1 MADERKKTRKW
12 SLEEIDELLQ
22 DSGMLQNGSDALE
35 FVEEIEH
42 TPKAVSFNP
51 RPSHNEN
58 IEHRIITDTVE
69 RSDSVAEP
77 QVYGT
82 FVSEKYRNRFFNKPI
97 QNLEKTAEHRIVPP
111 EEQKYER
118 GGFVKK
124 QSNFT
129 HTSDFS
135 PVPNLVPDHKAGDM
149 EATEKTVVFDDMQ
162 HTKTIGLRS
171 LAVTDG
177 DAHDIELPEEDD
189 GAQLT
194 FEGFHDSDVEIV
206 DEREVEEQ
214 LIKKRKEKASKF
226 TVTSEP
232 DEPENNEPVKKYGT
246 DEYRMPDDKFK
257 VSYFLRKQKNTAVM
271 GAVVSFI
278 SFFVLLVISLIAKNF
293 DTGGTVF
300 VIASIL
306 LTIAPCVVN
315 FNCIVDGVKGF
326 KGFKLNRDTGVFL
339 GIVAALVQEFAFLF
353 TSDPF
358 EKGISLFGA
367 VAVLSMGLNLV
378 ARVIEI
384 QRISENFSY
393 MTEKEE
399 IYAVGPIEQGET
411 AFEIGRGLLLEEPVI
426 ISSQKTL
433 FPRRFVEL
441 SSKFYPSDY
450 IARKLI
456 PISLGVS
463 VLIGLISLIVT
474 KHLVSGISAFT
485 AALCISLPYFSFIA
499 DAIAIKKVS
508 EKTRNKG
515 GMIAGWDAL
524 RTCENANA
532 VTVDSADIFDEE
544 GGNVYGIHL
553 FYDMEI
559 DEAIINTAALVIA
572 SGGPLGNL
580 FKRVIV
586 GEVSLLPP
594 VDTLAYEEKLGLSA
608 WIFNRRVLVGNA
620 DLLKNHNVEIPDK
633 ALIEKHL
640 CEGRYPLY
648 LALDGKAAAVFIIS
662 YDINTAN
669 ARLLKN
675 IESNSISLLVRSD
688 DANITDTMVAN
699 KLNLPLSGVKILSA
713 VSGDLYKSY
722 ESCTTS
728 AADALLLH
736 DGKTTSFLHCIKSA
750 LSLSAIKQVIHIF
763 QLCAMGIGVAVV
775 AVLALV
781 SGLSNLNC
789 LQMAFMQLFFT
800 AISLFALTGTH
811 IVHNF
816 ERKKRVGKVKITN
829 RQRPAKVRR
838 R

>member
-1 MADERKKTRKW
+1 MAEERRKARKW

-22 DSGMLQNGSDALE
+22 DSGMLPDGGDALE

-51 RPSHNEN
+51 RPAYNEN

-129 HTSDFS
+129 NTADFS
-135 PVPNLVPDHKAGDM
+135 PVPNLVPDYKAGSM
-149 EATEKTVVFDDMQ
+149 ATTEKTVVFDDKQ

-177 DAHDIELPEEDD
+177 DAHDIEIPDEDD
-189 GAQLT
+189 AQLS
-194 FEGFHDSDVEIV
+194 FEGFHDAVEIV
-206 DEREVEEQ
+206 DEREVEEK
-214 LIKKRKEKASKF
+214 LLEKRKEKASKF

-232 DEPENNEPVKKYGT
+232 DEDTDKEPAKKYGT

-257 VSYFLRKQKNTAVM
+257 VAYFLRKQKNTATA
-271 GAVVSFI
+271 GAIVAYASF
-278 SFFVLLVISLIAKNF
+278 LLLLIISLIAKSF
-293 DTGGTVF
+293 GEGGTVF
-300 VIASIL
+300 VIASLL
-306 LTIAPCVVN
+306 LTVLPAIVN
-315 FNCIVDGVKGF
+315 INCIIEGAKGF
-326 KGFKLNRDTGVFL
+326 KGFRLNRNTGVFL
-339 GIVAALVQEFAFLF
+339 GFLAAVVQEIAFLF
-353 TSDPF
+353 TADPF

-367 VAVLSMGLNLV
+367 VAVLGLALNLT
-378 ARVIEI
+378 AHIIETK
-384 QRISENFSY
+384 RISDNFSY
-393 MTEKEE
+393 LTEKEE
-399 IYAVGPIEQGET
+399 LYSINHIEQEET
-411 AFEIGRGLLLEEPVI
+411 AFEIGRGLLLEEPLVL
-426 ISSQKTL
+426 SSQKTL

-441 SSKFYPSDY
+441 STKFYLSDD

-456 PISLGVS
+456 PVSFGVS
-463 VLIGLISLIVT
+463 LLIGVISLIVT
-474 KHLVSGISAFT
+474 KHLISGISAFT

-499 DAIAIKKVS
+499 DAIAIKRVS
-508 EKTRNKG
+508 AKARDKG

-524 RTCENANA
+524 RVCENANA
-532 VTVDSADIFDEE
+532 VAVDSADIFDAD

-553 FYDMEI
+553 FYDMGI

-586 GEVSLLPP
+586 GEISLLPP
-594 VDTLAYEEKLGLSA
+594 VDTLAYEERLGLSA
-608 WIFNRRVLVGNA
+608 WIFNRRVLVGNG

-640 CEGRYPLY
+640 TEGRYPLY
-648 LALDGKAAAVFIIS
+648 LAIDGKAAAVFIIS
-662 YDINTAN
+662 YDVNTSN
-669 ARLLKN
+669 ARLLKH
-675 IESNSISLLVRSD
+675 IEGNSISLLVRSD
-688 DANITDTMVAN
+688 DANITDAMVSD
-699 KLNLPLSGVKILSA
+699 KLNLPLSGVKVLSA
-713 VSGDLYKSY
+713 VSGDLYKAY
-722 ESCTTS
+722 ESGTTT

-736 DGKTTSFLHCIKSA
+736 DGKATSFLYCIKSA
-750 LSLSAIKQVIHIF
+750 LSLSTVKQVVHIF

-781 SGLSNLNC
+781 SGLEHLNC
-789 LQMAFMQLFFT
+789 LQIAFIQLFFT
-800 AISLFALTGTH
+800 GISVFALTGTH
-811 IVHNF
+811 IANNF
-816 ERKKRVGKVKITN
+816 ERKKEIKRREKTTD
-829 RQRPAKVRR
+829 RRRPAKARR

>member
-1 MADERKKTRKW
+1 MAEERKKSRKW

-22 DSGMLQNGSDALE
+22 DSGMLQNGRDALE
-35 FVEEIEH
+35 YVEEIEH
-42 TPKAVSFNP
+42 APKAVSFNP
-51 RPSHNEN
+51 RPARNEN

-118 GGFVKK
+118 SGFVKK

-129 HTSDFS
+129 NTTDFS
-135 PVPNLVPDHKAGDM
+135 PVPNLVPDHKAGDISD
-149 EATEKTVVFDDMQ
+149 TDKTMVFDDKQ

-189 GAQLT
+189 AQLT
-194 FEGFHDSDVEIV
+194 FEGFHEEVEIV
-206 DEREVEEQ
+206 DEKEVEAE

-226 TVTSEP
+226 TVTGEP
-232 DEPENNEPVKKYGT
+232 DEPDDKEPVKKYGT
-246 DEYRMPDDKFK
+246 DEYRMSDDKFK
-257 VSYFLRKQKNTAVM
+257 VSYYLRKQKNAAVI
-271 GAVVSFI
+271 GAAVSFV
-278 SFFVLLVISLIAKNF
+278 SFFILLVISLIARNF
-293 DTGGTVF
+293 AEGGTIF

-306 LTIAPCVVN
+306 LTLAPAIVN
-315 FNCIVDGVKGF
+315 INTILEGAKGF
-326 KGFKLNRDTGVFL
+326 KGFKLNRNTGVFL
-339 GIVAALVQEFAFLF
+339 GIVASLIQEITFLF

-358 EKGISLFGA
+358 EKGISLFAG
-367 VAVLSMGLNLV
+367 VAVLGLGLNV
-378 ARVIEI
+378 TARVIELS
-384 QRISENFSY
+384 RIIENFNY
-393 MTEKEE
+393 TTEKEDVYS
-399 IYAVGPIEQGET
+399 IGYIEQGET
-411 AFEIGRGLLLEEPVI
+411 AFEIGRGLLLEEPLVL
-426 ISSQKTL
+426 SSQKTM
-433 FPRRFVEL
+433 FPRRFIEL
-441 SSKFYPSDY
+441 SGKFYPSDD
-450 IARKLI
+450 IARKII
-456 PISLGVS
+456 PISFGVS
-463 VLIGLISLIVT
+463 VLIGVISLIVT
-474 KHLVSGISAFT
+474 KHFLSGISAFT
-485 AALCISLPYFSFIA
+485 AALCISSPYFSFMA
-499 DAIAIKKVS
+499 DAIAMKKVS
-508 EKTRNKG
+508 KKTRNKG

-524 RTCENANA
+524 RVCENANA
-532 VTVDSADIFDEE
+532 VAVDSADIFDEE

-586 GEVSLLPP
+586 GETSLLPP

-608 WIFNRRVLVGNA
+608 WIFNRRVLVGNG
-620 DLLKNHNVEIPDK
+620 DLLRNHNVEIPDK

-640 CEGRYPLY
+640 TEGRYPLY
-648 LALDGKAAAVFIIS
+648 LAIDGKAAAVFIIS
-662 YDINTAN
+662 YDVN
-669 ARLLKN
+669 ASNAKLLKK

-688 DANITDTMVAN
+688 DANITDVMVSN
-699 KLNLPLSGVKILSA
+699 KLDLPLSGVKVLSA

-722 ESCTTS
+722 ESGTTS
-728 AADALLLH
+728 AADALMLH
-736 DGKTTSFLHCIKSA
+736 DGKATSFLHCIKSA

-763 QLCAMGIGVAVV
+763 QICATGIGVAVV

-781 SGLSNLNC
+781 SGLEHLNC

-816 ERKKRVGKVKITN
+816 EKRSIN
-829 RQRPAKVRR
+829 RQRPAKARR

>member
-1 MADERKKTRKW
+1 MADERKKARKW

-22 DSGMLQNGSDALE
+22 DSGMLQNGGDALE

-51 RPSHNEN
+51 RPGHNEN
-58 IEHRIITDTVE
+58 IKHRIITDTVE

-129 HTSDFS
+129 NTADFS
-135 PVPNLVPDHKAGDM
+135 PVPNLVPDHKAGEM
-149 EATEKTVVFDDMQ
+149 AATEKTVVFDDKQ

-177 DAHDIELPEEDD
+177 DAHDIEIPQEDD
-189 GAQLT
+189 GAQLS
-194 FEGFHDSDVEIV
+194 FEGFHDDVEIV
-206 DEREVEEQ
+206 DEREVEAQ
-214 LIKKRKEKASKF
+214 LLKKRKEKASGF

-232 DEPENNEPVKKYGT
+232 NETENNEPVKKYGT

-257 VSYFLRKQKNTAVM
+257 VAYFLRKQKNTAVI
-271 GAVVSFI
+271 GAAVSYI
-278 SFFVLLVISLIAKNF
+278 SFLLLLIISLIAKSF
-293 DTGGTVF
+293 TEGGTVF
-300 VIASIL
+300 VVASLL
-306 LTIAPCVVN
+306 LTIAPCAVN
-315 FNCIVDGVKGF
+315 FNCILEGIKGF

-339 GIVAALVQEFAFLF
+339 GLAAALVQEIAFLF
-353 TSDPF
+353 TADPF

-367 VAVLSMGLNLV
+367 VAVLSLGLNLT
-378 ARVIEI
+378 ARIIETS
-384 QRISENFSY
+384 RISENFSY
-393 MTEKEE
+393 MTEKED
-399 IYAVGPIEQGET
+399 IYSVGPIEQGET
-411 AFEIGRGLLLEEPVI
+411 AFEIGRGLLLEEPVV

-441 SSKFYPSDY
+441 SSKFYPSDD
-450 IARKLI
+450 ISRKLI

-463 VLIGLISLIVT
+463 LLIGLISLIVT
-474 KHLVSGISAFT
+474 KHLISGISAFT
-485 AALCISLPYFSFIA
+485 AALCISSPYFSFIA

-508 EKTRNKG
+508 KKTRDKG

-524 RTCENANA
+524 RVCENANA
-532 VTVDSADIFDEE
+532 VAVDSADIFDEE
-544 GGNVYGIHL
+544 GGNVFGIHL

-608 WIFNRRVLVGNA
+608 WIFNRRVLVGNG

-640 CEGRYPLY
+640 TEGRYPLY
-648 LALDGKAAAVFIIS
+648 LAIDGKAAAVFIIS
-662 YDINTAN
+662 YDVNSSN
-669 ARLLKN
+669 ARLLRN

-688 DANITDTMVAN
+688 DANITDAMVAN
-699 KLNLPLSGVKILSA
+699 KLNLPLSGVKVLSA

-736 DGKTTSFLHCIKSA
+736 DGKATSFLHCIKSA

-775 AVLALV
+775 SVLALV
-781 SGLSNLNC
+781 SGLEHLNC
-789 LQMAFMQLFFT
+789 LQMAFIQLFFT

-816 ERKKRVGKVKITN
+816 ERKKRSTN
-829 RQRPAKVRR
+829 RQRPERARR